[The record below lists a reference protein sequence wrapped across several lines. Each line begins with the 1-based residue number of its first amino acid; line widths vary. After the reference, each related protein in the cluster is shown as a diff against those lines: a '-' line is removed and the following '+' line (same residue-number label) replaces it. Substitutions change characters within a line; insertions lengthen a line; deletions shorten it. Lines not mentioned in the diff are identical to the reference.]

1 MYTKAQV
8 VEALKE
14 ALPEVFKT
22 KASAEKTFDALCEI
36 LSNGIAAGGGIRLPD
51 IGSFSVAE
59 RAARTGRN
67 PQTGKP
73 LKIPAK
79 KVVKFSAAKTL
90 KESLNKKK
98 K

>member
-22 KASAEKTFDALCEI
+22 KASAEKAFEALCEI
-36 LSNGIAAGGGIRLPD
+36 LSEGIATGGGVRLPD

-59 RAARTGRN
+59 RSARAGRN

-79 KVVKFSAAKTL
+79 KVVKFSVAKIL
-90 KESLNKKK
+90 KEGLNKKK
-98 K
+98 I